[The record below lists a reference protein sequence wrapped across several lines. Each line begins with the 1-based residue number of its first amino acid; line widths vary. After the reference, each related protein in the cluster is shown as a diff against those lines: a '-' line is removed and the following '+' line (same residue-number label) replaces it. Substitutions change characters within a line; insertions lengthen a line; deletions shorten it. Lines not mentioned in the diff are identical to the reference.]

1 MRAYERFLN
10 YVPVWT
16 TSDETSDTVPSA
28 DRELV
33 LARMLV
39 EEMKGLGIADA
50 RVDDKG
56 YVYGHIPA
64 TPGCEDKPSLGLVAH
79 MDTVADASGEN
90 IKPQIIENYDGKDVV
105 LKGSGD
111 ILKVDEFPY
120 LAELKGRTL
129 ITTDGTTLLGADDK
143 AGIAEI
149 LTVAEEII
157 KEGLPHGKICIGFT
171 PDEEIARG
179 AKHFDVEGFGA
190 DYAYTLDGDE
200 EGEIQFENFNASTA
214 FITIHGV
221 SVHTGSAKDVM
232 VNSQTIATEI
242 HQMLPVNERPET
254 TEGYEGFYHLV
265 SVQGNVTTT
274 KMKYFIRDFDRRSF
288 DARAQKLRD
297 IAEEMNKKYG
307 EGKVKVEIVESYYNM
322 REKIEPCMQLID
334 YAKAAIEHAGITPIV
349 SPVRG
354 GTDGARLSFK
364 GLPCPNLG
372 TGGHAFH
379 GVFEHITVE
388 GMEKSED
395 RILFWRMVFFVTLIC
410 CIMGMYNK
418 NPFTF
423 AMNVITPVVLTA
435 LGIIMLKLA
444 ECERAKESGK

>member
-39 EEMKGLGIADA
+39 EEMKGFGIADA

-307 EGKVKVEIVESYYNM
+307 EGKVEVEIVESYYNM

-388 GMEKSED
+388 GMDKA
-395 RILFWRMVFFVTLIC
+395 VLIVKD
-410 CIMGMYNK
+410 IIRQ
-418 NPFTF
+418 F
-423 AMNVITPVVLTA
+423 A
-435 LGIIMLKLA
+435 
-444 ECERAKESGK
+444 E

>member
-56 YVYGHIPA
+56 YVYGHISA

-265 SVQGNVTTT
+265 SMQGNVTTT
-274 KMKYFIRDFDRRSF
+274 KMKYFIRDFERRSF

-307 EGKVKVEIVESYYNM
+307 EGKVEVEIVESYYNM

-388 GMEKSED
+388 GMDKA
-395 RILFWRMVFFVTLIC
+395 VLIVKD
-410 CIMGMYNK
+410 IIRQ
-418 NPFTF
+418 F
-423 AMNVITPVVLTA
+423 A
-435 LGIIMLKLA
+435 
-444 ECERAKESGK
+444 E

>member
-111 ILKVDEFPY
+111 VLKVDEFPY

-274 KMKYFIRDFDRRSF
+274 KMKYFIRDFDRKSF

-307 EGKVKVEIVESYYNM
+307 EGKVEVEIVESYYNM

-388 GMEKSED
+388 GMDKA
-395 RILFWRMVFFVTLIC
+395 VLIVKD
-410 CIMGMYNK
+410 IIRQ
-418 NPFTF
+418 F
-423 AMNVITPVVLTA
+423 A
-435 LGIIMLKLA
+435 
-444 ECERAKESGK
+444 E

>member
-39 EEMKGLGIADA
+39 EEMKDLGIADA

-143 AGIAEI
+143 AGIAEV

-307 EGKVKVEIVESYYNM
+307 EGKVEVEIVESYYNM

-388 GMEKSED
+388 GMDKA
-395 RILFWRMVFFVTLIC
+395 VLIVKD
-410 CIMGMYNK
+410 IIRQ
-418 NPFTF
+418 F
-423 AMNVITPVVLTA
+423 A
-435 LGIIMLKLA
+435 
-444 ECERAKESGK
+444 E

>member
-307 EGKVKVEIVESYYNM
+307 EGKVEVEIVESYYNM
-322 REKIEPCMQLID
+322 CEKIEPCMQLID

-388 GMEKSED
+388 GMDKA
-395 RILFWRMVFFVTLIC
+395 VLIVKD
-410 CIMGMYNK
+410 IIRQ
-418 NPFTF
+418 F
-423 AMNVITPVVLTA
+423 A
-435 LGIIMLKLA
+435 
-444 ECERAKESGK
+444 E

>member
-307 EGKVKVEIVESYYNM
+307 EGKVEVEIVESYYNM
-322 REKIEPCMQLID
+322 REKIEPCMQLIE
-334 YAKAAIEHAGITPIV
+334 YAQAAIEHAGITPIV

-388 GMEKSED
+388 GMDKA
-395 RILFWRMVFFVTLIC
+395 VLIVKD
-410 CIMGMYNK
+410 IIRQ
-418 NPFTF
+418 F
-423 AMNVITPVVLTA
+423 A
-435 LGIIMLKLA
+435 
-444 ECERAKESGK
+444 E

>member
-64 TPGCEDKPSLGLVAH
+64 TPGCENKPSLGLVAH

-307 EGKVKVEIVESYYNM
+307 EGKVEVEIVESYYNM

-388 GMEKSED
+388 GMDKAVLSVKD
-395 RILFWRMVFFVTLIC
+395 IIRQ
-410 CIMGMYNK
+410 
-418 NPFTF
+418 F
-423 AMNVITPVVLTA
+423 A
-435 LGIIMLKLA
+435 
-444 ECERAKESGK
+444 E

>member
-1 MRAYERFLN
+1 MKAYERFLN

-171 PDEEIARG
+171 PDEEIGTG
-179 AKHFDVEGFGA
+179 ASHFNVEQFGA
-190 DYAYTLDGDE
+190 DYGYTLDGDT
-200 EGEIQFENFNASTA
+200 EGEIQYENFNACKA
-214 FITIHGV
+214 DFVIKGFN
-221 SVHTGSAKDVM
+221 VHPGSSKDTMINASLVAM
-232 VNSQTIATEI
+232 EINNALPSMETPRGTED
-242 HQMLPVNERPET
+242 
-254 TEGYEGFYHLV
+254 YEGFYHLMSMSGEV
-265 SVQGNVTTT
+265 AEAELHYIV
-274 KMKYFIRDFDRRSF
+274 RDHDKDLFE
-288 DARAQKLRD
+288 AKKKTLKLIEKD
-297 IAEEMNKKYG
+297 MNEKWG
-307 EGKVKVEIVESYYNM
+307 EGTVTLTISEQYRNMAEIIST
-322 REKIEPCMQLID
+322 CMHLID
-334 YAKAAIEHAGITPIV
+334 NAKKACENADVTPLVLPI
-349 SPVRG
+349 RG
-354 GTDGARLSFK
+354 GTDGCQLSFK

-372 TGGHAFH
+372 TGGHAYH
-379 GVFEHITVE
+379 GPYEHITVE
-388 GMEKSED
+388 GMDKSVD
-395 RILFWRMVFFVTLIC
+395 VVTELVKL
-410 CIMGMYNK
+410 Y
-418 NPFTF
+418 
-423 AMNVITPVVLTA
+423 AM
-435 LGIIMLKLA
+435 
-444 ECERAKESGK
+444 

>member
-64 TPGCEDKPSLGLVAH
+64 TPGCENKPSLGLVAH

-149 LTVAEEII
+149 LTVADEII

-307 EGKVKVEIVESYYNM
+307 EGKVEVEIVESYYNM

-388 GMEKSED
+388 GMDKA
-395 RILFWRMVFFVTLIC
+395 VLIVKD
-410 CIMGMYNK
+410 IIRQ
-418 NPFTF
+418 F
-423 AMNVITPVVLTA
+423 A
-435 LGIIMLKLA
+435 
-444 ECERAKESGK
+444 E

>member
-56 YVYGHIPA
+56 YVYGHISA

-307 EGKVKVEIVESYYNM
+307 EGKVEVEIVESYYNM

-388 GMEKSED
+388 GMDKA
-395 RILFWRMVFFVTLIC
+395 VLIVKD
-410 CIMGMYNK
+410 IIRQ
-418 NPFTF
+418 F
-423 AMNVITPVVLTA
+423 A
-435 LGIIMLKLA
+435 
-444 ECERAKESGK
+444 E

>member
-10 YVPVWT
+10 DVPVWT

-111 ILKVDEFPY
+111 ILKVEEFPY

-307 EGKVKVEIVESYYNM
+307 EGKVEVEIVESYYNM

-388 GMEKSED
+388 GMDKA
-395 RILFWRMVFFVTLIC
+395 VLIVKD
-410 CIMGMYNK
+410 IIRQ
-418 NPFTF
+418 F
-423 AMNVITPVVLTA
+423 A
-435 LGIIMLKLA
+435 
-444 ECERAKESGK
+444 E

>member
-1 MRAYERFLN
+1 MKAYERFLN

-179 AKHFDVEGFGA
+179 AKHFDVEGLGA

-274 KMKYFIRDFDRRSF
+274 KMKYFIRDFDRKSF

-307 EGKVKVEIVESYYNM
+307 EGKVEVEIVESYYNM

-388 GMEKSED
+388 GMDKA
-395 RILFWRMVFFVTLIC
+395 VLIVKD
-410 CIMGMYNK
+410 IIRQ
-418 NPFTF
+418 F
-423 AMNVITPVVLTA
+423 A
-435 LGIIMLKLA
+435 
-444 ECERAKESGK
+444 E

>member
-254 TEGYEGFYHLV
+254 TEGYEGFYHLL

-307 EGKVKVEIVESYYNM
+307 EGKVEVEIVESYYNM

-388 GMEKSED
+388 GMDKA
-395 RILFWRMVFFVTLIC
+395 VLIVKD
-410 CIMGMYNK
+410 IIRQ
-418 NPFTF
+418 F
-423 AMNVITPVVLTA
+423 A
-435 LGIIMLKLA
+435 
-444 ECERAKESGK
+444 E

>member
-16 TSDETSDTVPSA
+16 TSDEASDTVPSA

-50 RVDDKG
+50 RVNDKG

-307 EGKVKVEIVESYYNM
+307 EGKVEVEIVESYYNM

-388 GMEKSED
+388 GMDKA
-395 RILFWRMVFFVTLIC
+395 VLIVKD
-410 CIMGMYNK
+410 IIRQ
-418 NPFTF
+418 F
-423 AMNVITPVVLTA
+423 A
-435 LGIIMLKLA
+435 
-444 ECERAKESGK
+444 E

>member
-39 EEMKGLGIADA
+39 EEMKGLGMADA

-64 TPGCEDKPSLGLVAH
+64 THGCEDKPSLGLVAH

-388 GMEKSED
+388 GMDKA
-395 RILFWRMVFFVTLIC
+395 VLIVKD
-410 CIMGMYNK
+410 IIRQ
-418 NPFTF
+418 F
-423 AMNVITPVVLTA
+423 A
-435 LGIIMLKLA
+435 
-444 ECERAKESGK
+444 E

>member
-16 TSDETSDTVPSA
+16 TSDETSETVPSA

-39 EEMKGLGIADA
+39 EEMKDLGIADA

-307 EGKVKVEIVESYYNM
+307 EGKVEVEIVESYYNM

-388 GMEKSED
+388 GMDKA
-395 RILFWRMVFFVTLIC
+395 VLIVKD
-410 CIMGMYNK
+410 IIRQ
-418 NPFTF
+418 F
-423 AMNVITPVVLTA
+423 A
-435 LGIIMLKLA
+435 
-444 ECERAKESGK
+444 E

>member
-288 DARAQKLRD
+288 DARSQKLRD

-307 EGKVKVEIVESYYNM
+307 EGKVEVEIVESYYNM

-388 GMEKSED
+388 GMDKA
-395 RILFWRMVFFVTLIC
+395 VLIVKD
-410 CIMGMYNK
+410 IIRQ
-418 NPFTF
+418 F
-423 AMNVITPVVLTA
+423 A
-435 LGIIMLKLA
+435 
-444 ECERAKESGK
+444 E

>member
-265 SVQGNVTTT
+265 SIQGNVTTT

-307 EGKVKVEIVESYYNM
+307 EGKVEVEIVESYYNM

-388 GMEKSED
+388 GMDKA
-395 RILFWRMVFFVTLIC
+395 VLIVKD
-410 CIMGMYNK
+410 IIRQ
-418 NPFTF
+418 F
-423 AMNVITPVVLTA
+423 A
-435 LGIIMLKLA
+435 
-444 ECERAKESGK
+444 E

>member
-39 EEMKGLGIADA
+39 EEMKDLGIADA

-307 EGKVKVEIVESYYNM
+307 EGKVEVEIVESYYNM

-379 GVFEHITVE
+379 GVFEHTTVE
-388 GMEKSED
+388 GMDKA
-395 RILFWRMVFFVTLIC
+395 VLIVKD
-410 CIMGMYNK
+410 IIRQ
-418 NPFTF
+418 F
-423 AMNVITPVVLTA
+423 A
-435 LGIIMLKLA
+435 
-444 ECERAKESGK
+444 E

>member
-1 MRAYERFLN
+1 MRANERYLN

-307 EGKVKVEIVESYYNM
+307 EGKVEVEIVESYYNM

-388 GMEKSED
+388 GMDKA
-395 RILFWRMVFFVTLIC
+395 VLIVKD
-410 CIMGMYNK
+410 IIRQ
-418 NPFTF
+418 F
-423 AMNVITPVVLTA
+423 A
-435 LGIIMLKLA
+435 
-444 ECERAKESGK
+444 E

>member
-79 MDTVADASGEN
+79 MDTVADASGKN

-274 KMKYFIRDFDRRSF
+274 EMKYFIRDFDRKSF

-307 EGKVKVEIVESYYNM
+307 EGKVEVEIVESYYNM

-388 GMEKSED
+388 GMDKA
-395 RILFWRMVFFVTLIC
+395 VLIVKD
-410 CIMGMYNK
+410 IIRQ
-418 NPFTF
+418 F
-423 AMNVITPVVLTA
+423 A
-435 LGIIMLKLA
+435 
-444 ECERAKESGK
+444 E

>member
-64 TPGCEDKPSLGLVAH
+64 THGCEDKPSLGLVAH

-242 HQMLPVNERPET
+242 HQMLPVNESPET
-254 TEGYEGFYHLV
+254 SVGYEGFYHLV

-388 GMEKSED
+388 GMDKA
-395 RILFWRMVFFVTLIC
+395 VLIVKD
-410 CIMGMYNK
+410 IIRQ
-418 NPFTF
+418 F
-423 AMNVITPVVLTA
+423 A
-435 LGIIMLKLA
+435 
-444 ECERAKESGK
+444 E

>member
-297 IAEEMNKKYG
+297 IAEEINKKYG
-307 EGKVKVEIVESYYNM
+307 EGKVEVEIVESYYNM

-334 YAKAAIEHAGITPIV
+334 YAKAAIEHVGITPIV

-388 GMEKSED
+388 GMDKA
-395 RILFWRMVFFVTLIC
+395 VLIVKD
-410 CIMGMYNK
+410 IIRQ
-418 NPFTF
+418 F
-423 AMNVITPVVLTA
+423 A
-435 LGIIMLKLA
+435 
-444 ECERAKESGK
+444 E

>member
-1 MRAYERFLN
+1 MKAYERFLK
-10 YVPVWT
+10 YVSVWT
-16 TSDETSDTVPSA
+16 TSDETSETVPSA

-33 LARMLV
+33 LAELLV
-39 EEMKGLGIADA
+39 EEMKELGIEDA
-50 RVDDKG
+50 RVDEKG
-56 YVYGHIPA
+56 YVYGSVPA
-64 TPGCEDKPSLGLVAH
+64 TLGCENAPALGLIAH
-79 MDTVADASGEN
+79 MDTAPDAPGDN
-90 IKPQIIENYDGKDVV
+90 IHPQIIENYDGKDVV
-105 LKGSGD
+105 LGTSGKT
-111 ILKVDEFPY
+111 IKVEEFPY
-120 LAELKGRTL
+120 LADLKGRTL

-143 AGIAEI
+143 AGIAEV
-149 LTVAEEII
+149 LTVVDEIL

-307 EGKVKVEIVESYYNM
+307 EGKVEVEIVESYYNM

-388 GMEKSED
+388 GMDKA
-395 RILFWRMVFFVTLIC
+395 VLIVKD
-410 CIMGMYNK
+410 IIRQ
-418 NPFTF
+418 F
-423 AMNVITPVVLTA
+423 A
-435 LGIIMLKLA
+435 
-444 ECERAKESGK
+444 E

>member
-39 EEMKGLGIADA
+39 EEMKDLGIADA

-265 SVQGNVTTT
+265 SMQGNVTTT
-274 KMKYFIRDFDRRSF
+274 EMKYFIRDFDRKSF

-307 EGKVKVEIVESYYNM
+307 EGKVEVEIVESYYNM

-388 GMEKSED
+388 GMDKA
-395 RILFWRMVFFVTLIC
+395 VLIVKD
-410 CIMGMYNK
+410 IIRQ
-418 NPFTF
+418 F
-423 AMNVITPVVLTA
+423 A
-435 LGIIMLKLA
+435 
-444 ECERAKESGK
+444 E

>member
-111 ILKVDEFPY
+111 ILKVDEFLY

-388 GMEKSED
+388 GMDKA
-395 RILFWRMVFFVTLIC
+395 VLIVKD
-410 CIMGMYNK
+410 IIRQ
-418 NPFTF
+418 F
-423 AMNVITPVVLTA
+423 A
-435 LGIIMLKLA
+435 
-444 ECERAKESGK
+444 E

>member
-179 AKHFDVEGFGA
+179 AKHFDVEGFCA

-322 REKIEPCMQLID
+322 REKIEPCMQLIN

-388 GMEKSED
+388 GMDKA
-395 RILFWRMVFFVTLIC
+395 VLIVKD
-410 CIMGMYNK
+410 IIRQ
-418 NPFTF
+418 F
-423 AMNVITPVVLTA
+423 A
-435 LGIIMLKLA
+435 
-444 ECERAKESGK
+444 E

>member
-307 EGKVKVEIVESYYNM
+307 EGKVEVEIVESYYNM

-379 GVFEHITVE
+379 GVFEHIKVE
-388 GMEKSED
+388 GMDKA
-395 RILFWRMVFFVTLIC
+395 VLIVKD
-410 CIMGMYNK
+410 IIRQ
-418 NPFTF
+418 F
-423 AMNVITPVVLTA
+423 A
-435 LGIIMLKLA
+435 
-444 ECERAKESGK
+444 E

>member
-16 TSDETSDTVPSA
+16 TSDESSDTVPSA

-388 GMEKSED
+388 GMDKA
-395 RILFWRMVFFVTLIC
+395 VLIVKD
-410 CIMGMYNK
+410 IIRQ
-418 NPFTF
+418 F
-423 AMNVITPVVLTA
+423 A
-435 LGIIMLKLA
+435 
-444 ECERAKESGK
+444 E

>member
-157 KEGLPHGKICIGFT
+157 KEGLPHGRICIGFT

-307 EGKVKVEIVESYYNM
+307 EGKVEVEIVESYYNM

-388 GMEKSED
+388 GMDKA
-395 RILFWRMVFFVTLIC
+395 VLIVKD
-410 CIMGMYNK
+410 IIRQ
-418 NPFTF
+418 F
-423 AMNVITPVVLTA
+423 A
-435 LGIIMLKLA
+435 
-444 ECERAKESGK
+444 E

>member
-39 EEMKGLGIADA
+39 EELKGLGITDA

-274 KMKYFIRDFDRRSF
+274 KMKYFIRDFERRSF

-307 EGKVKVEIVESYYNM
+307 EGKVEVEIVESYYNM

-388 GMEKSED
+388 GMDKA
-395 RILFWRMVFFVTLIC
+395 VLIVKD
-410 CIMGMYNK
+410 IIRQ
-418 NPFTF
+418 F
-423 AMNVITPVVLTA
+423 A
-435 LGIIMLKLA
+435 
-444 ECERAKESGK
+444 E

>member
-64 TPGCEDKPSLGLVAH
+64 TPGCENKPSLGLVAH

-288 DARAQKLRD
+288 DARAQKLHD

-307 EGKVKVEIVESYYNM
+307 EGKVEVEIVESYYNM

-388 GMEKSED
+388 GMDKA
-395 RILFWRMVFFVTLIC
+395 VLIVKD
-410 CIMGMYNK
+410 IIRQ
-418 NPFTF
+418 F
-423 AMNVITPVVLTA
+423 A
-435 LGIIMLKLA
+435 
-444 ECERAKESGK
+444 E

>member
-307 EGKVKVEIVESYYNM
+307 EGKVEVEIVESYYNM
-322 REKIEPCMQLID
+322 REKIEPCIQLID

-388 GMEKSED
+388 GMDKA
-395 RILFWRMVFFVTLIC
+395 VLIVKD
-410 CIMGMYNK
+410 IIRQ
-418 NPFTF
+418 F
-423 AMNVITPVVLTA
+423 A
-435 LGIIMLKLA
+435 
-444 ECERAKESGK
+444 E

>member
-64 TPGCEDKPSLGLVAH
+64 TPGCENKPSLGLVAH

-157 KEGLPHGKICIGFT
+157 KEGIPHGKICIGFT

-307 EGKVKVEIVESYYNM
+307 EGKVEVEIVESYYNM

-388 GMEKSED
+388 GMDKA
-395 RILFWRMVFFVTLIC
+395 VLIVKD
-410 CIMGMYNK
+410 IIRQ
-418 NPFTF
+418 F
-423 AMNVITPVVLTA
+423 A
-435 LGIIMLKLA
+435 
-444 ECERAKESGK
+444 E

>member
-265 SVQGNVTTT
+265 SIQGNVTTT

-307 EGKVKVEIVESYYNM
+307 EGKVEVEIVESYYNM

-349 SPVRG
+349 SPIRG

-388 GMEKSED
+388 GMDKA
-395 RILFWRMVFFVTLIC
+395 VLIVKD
-410 CIMGMYNK
+410 IIRQ
-418 NPFTF
+418 F
-423 AMNVITPVVLTA
+423 A
-435 LGIIMLKLA
+435 
-444 ECERAKESGK
+444 E

>member
-39 EEMKGLGIADA
+39 EEMKGLEIADA

-307 EGKVKVEIVESYYNM
+307 EGKVEVEIVESYYNM

-334 YAKAAIEHAGITPIV
+334 YAKAAIEYAGITPIV
-349 SPVRG
+349 SPIRG

-388 GMEKSED
+388 GMDKA
-395 RILFWRMVFFVTLIC
+395 VLIVKD
-410 CIMGMYNK
+410 IIRQ
-418 NPFTF
+418 F
-423 AMNVITPVVLTA
+423 A
-435 LGIIMLKLA
+435 
-444 ECERAKESGK
+444 E

>member
-274 KMKYFIRDFDRRSF
+274 NMKYFIRDFDRRSF

-307 EGKVKVEIVESYYNM
+307 EGKVEVEIVESYYNM

-388 GMEKSED
+388 GMDKA
-395 RILFWRMVFFVTLIC
+395 VLIVKD
-410 CIMGMYNK
+410 IIRQ
-418 NPFTF
+418 F
-423 AMNVITPVVLTA
+423 A
-435 LGIIMLKLA
+435 
-444 ECERAKESGK
+444 E